1 LVPIE
6 EIQDDAGLYYRVHIT
21 LTDRG
26 RIRPNCF
33 RDPKGDGMST
43 DWSKYATPAQTRLAK
58 GAEKAMSYGVTE
70 LPVVRV
76 RRIEQLTVIHAPV
89 DGNDAHSSVHGLSV
103 ERELLTMQRHELYE
117 ACSRSWLIEPNSPI
131 GD

>member
-1 LVPIE
+1 MVPIE
-6 EIQDDAGLYYRVHIT
+6 EIQDDADLYYRVHIT

-26 RIRPNCF
+26 QILPNCF
-33 RDPKGDGMST
+33 RDTTGGGMST
-43 DWSKYATPAQTRLAK
+43 AWSKYATPAQTRLAK
-58 GAEKAMSYGVTE
+58 GPEKAMNYGVTG
-70 LPVVRV
+70 LPVVKV

-89 DGNDAHSSVHGLSV
+89 DGNDAHSNVHGLSV

-131 GD
+131 VD